1 VTTSSG
7 HTGTP
12 GDRFPMRRRGYDPA
26 AVDAHIAHL
35 ESTVRSLEA
44 DRSSHTEAA
53 ALLLLQQ
60 AQQTADHT
68 LIAANLWAQHER
80 EEASREAAAV
90 LAAAREQAAAAV
102 RAAEDEARRTR
113 ARSAQE
119 LAEHD
124 ERLDALRAEEARRRA
139 RLAQFAEEHA
149 ETLRQQSAALL
160 AVADDLDPSDGPQ
173 RPTDRPMTPEEA
185 ANRR

>member
-80 EEASREAAAV
+80 EEASREAAAL
-90 LAAAREQAAAAV
+90 LAAAREQAAAALL
-102 RAAEDEARRTR
+102 AAEHEADQTR
-113 ARSAQE
+113 ARMAQE
-119 LAEHD
+119 LAEQD
-124 ERLDALRAEEARRRA
+124 ERLAGLRAEEARCRA
-139 RLAQFAEEHA
+139 LLAQFSEEQA
-149 ETLRQQSAALL
+149 TNLRQQATALL
-160 AVADDLDPSDGPQ
+160 AVADDLDAP
-173 RPTDRPMTPEEA
+173 DRSAGLGGHPVPPEEA